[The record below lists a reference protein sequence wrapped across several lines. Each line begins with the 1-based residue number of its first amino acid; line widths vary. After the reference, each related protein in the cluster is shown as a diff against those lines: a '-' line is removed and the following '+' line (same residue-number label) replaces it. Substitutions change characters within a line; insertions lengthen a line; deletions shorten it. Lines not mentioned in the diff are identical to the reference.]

1 MRKDIVKK
9 SLIILIIGII
19 LAVAGISLTADY
31 LKVGTAYTSQN
42 GVYTSSEIN
51 ITGNGLINIEGGNF
65 SFYLLKYSD
74 LDKVNKQ
81 NIENYSLVPVNSN
94 SPKPGDEFLVTSG
107 SYILVSFIR
116 PPSGIIYSYASHEGT
131 FTELGLL
138 LLVGIFLVG
147 VSIIVLIIG
156 ILKREKFKPPEEE
169 FFKEKN
175 KD

>member
-31 LKVGTAYTSQN
+31 LKVGTTYISQN
-42 GVYTSSEIN
+42 GMYTSSEIN
-51 ITGNGLINIEGGNF
+51 ITGKGLINIEGGNF
-65 SFYLLKYSD
+65 SFYLIKYSD
-74 LDKVNKQ
+74 LGKVDRQ
-81 NIENYSLVPVNSN
+81 NIENFSLTPVNSN
-94 SPKPGDEFLVTSG
+94 SPKSGDEFLVPPG
-107 SYILVSFIR
+107 SYVLVSFIN

-131 FTELGLL
+131 FTELGVL
-138 LLVGIFLVG
+138 LLVGIFMVG

-169 FFKEKN
+169 FFKEEN
-175 KD
+175 KE